1 MTNEELNTE
10 LYKKLF
16 AEQEKFKGWLLTQPP
31 DEILNHAYEYVM
43 REDIVLALE
52 YHDLS
57 DERAKALLAS
67 PSPLDEIFHDFEK
80 IEGDHM
86 DTIRGCIESRA
97 DKNIEV
103 QREALRNLPVYIFSA
118 TFAKEHGELET
129 YRSSHR
135 ANVDCKNAIEDA
147 ISEHYRDNCFDGS
160 CVSGVIDRFGMERVA
175 FVLANTVQD
184 KDWDGRI
191 SEDNKAWAKEAPVPN
206 DYNAWGGR
214 RTHEYVCSQA
224 HPGLINLFVN
234 RFRKEQEIAK
244 EKKPS
249 VLQKLNEAKQD
260 VPKKSP
266 GKAKEAEL

>member
-16 AEQEKFKGWLLTQPP
+16 AEQEQFKRWLLTQPP

-43 REDIVLALE
+43 REDIILSME
-52 YHDLS
+52 YNDLS

-67 PSPLDEIFHDFEK
+67 PSPLDDIFHDFEK

-86 DTIRGCIESRA
+86 ETIRECIESRA

-103 QREALRNLPVYIFSA
+103 QREALRNLPVYVFSA
-118 TFAKEHGELET
+118 TFAKEHEELEA
-129 YRSSHR
+129 YRASFR
-135 ANVDCKNAIEDA
+135 ANVECRNAIEEA
-147 ISEHYRDNCFDGS
+147 ITNHYRDNCLGVA
-160 CVSGVIDRFGMERVA
+160 CVQEVVDRFGAERVS
-175 FVLANTVQD
+175 FVLANTVQH

-191 SEDNKAWAKEAPVPN
+191 SPQNKEWAKAELVPN
-206 DYNAWGGR
+206 DIDTWGR
-214 RTHEYVCSQA
+214 KNTLEYSCNQT

-234 RFRKEQEIAK
+234 LFRKEQELAA

-249 VLQKLNEAKQD
+249 VLKKLKEAKAD
-260 VPKKSP
+260 TPAKAPTKKQ
-266 GKAKEAEL
+266 EVEL

>member
-1 MTNEELNTE
+1 MADTIKEIPLEELHPFPDHPFGVRDDDTMQQTVESVREYGVLVPGIARPREGGGYEIIAGHRRKHACE
-10 LYKKLF
+10 L
-16 AEQEKFKGWLLTQPP
+16 AE
-31 DEILNHAYEYVM
+31 
-43 REDIVLALE
+43 R
-52 YHDLS
+52 
-57 DERAKALLAS
+57 
-67 PSPLDEIFHDFEK
+67 
-80 IEGDHM
+80 
-86 DTIRGCIESRA
+86 
-97 DKNIEV
+97 
-103 QREALRNLPVYIFSA
+103 
-118 TFAKEHGELET
+118 
-129 YRSSHR
+129 
-135 ANVDCKNAIEDA
+135 KNAIEDA
-147 ISEHYRDNCFDGS
+147 IFEHYRDNCFDGS

-191 SEDNKAWAKEAPVPN
+191 SADNKAWAKEAPVPN

-266 GKAKEAEL
+266 GKTKEAEL

>member
-57 DERAKALLAS
+57 DGQAKALLDS
-67 PSPLDEIFHDFEK
+67 PSPLAEIFHDFEK

-86 DTIRGCIESRA
+86 ETIRECIESRA
-97 DKNIEV
+97 NKNIEA

-129 YRSSHR
+129 YRASFR

-147 ISEHYRDNCFDGS
+147 ISDHYRDNRLDTS
-160 CVSGVIDRFGMERVA
+160 CVQEVIDRFGMERVA

-191 SEDNKAWAKEAPVPN
+191 SAENKAWAKEAPVPN
-206 DYNAWGGR
+206 DYDAWGGR

-234 RFRKEQEIAK
+234 HFRKEQELAK

-249 VLQKLNEAKQD
+249 VLKKLNEAKMD
-260 VPKKSP
+260 LPKKSP
-266 GKAKEAEL
+266 TKAKEAEL